1 MIDLDL
7 ASVLFLTGFVVWVIA
22 TALQRRQ
29 RLNLS
34 ADFNKQLLDRIGS
47 VKDFSDFVQTEAG
60 TTFMRR
66 LTTTEPSTSPQQR
79 ILSAVHIGIVLF
91 SLGAG
96 LLGLARLTTIANR
109 DEVTLIG
116 TIALSL
122 GIGFVLSSGVL
133 YRLAYVLGLMHPTDP
148 RG

>member
-1 MIDLDL
+1 
-7 ASVLFLTGFVVWVIA
+7 VIA

-60 TTFMRR
+60 TKFMRR
-66 LTTTEPSTSPQQR
+66 LTTAEPSTSPQQR
-79 ILSAVHIGIVLF
+79 ILSAVQIGIVLF
-91 SLGAG
+91 SLGSG
-96 LLGLARLTTIANR
+96 LLGLTRLTTIANR
-109 DEVTLIG
+109 DELTLIG

-133 YRLAYVLGLMHPTDP
+133 YRLAYALGLMHPTDP

>member
-60 TTFMRR
+60 TKFMQR
-66 LTTTEPSTSPQQR
+66 LTTAEPSTSPQQR
-79 ILSAVHIGIVLF
+79 ILSAVHIGIVLV
-91 SLGAG
+91 SLGSG
-96 LLGLARLTTIANR
+96 LLGLATLTTIANR

-133 YRLAYVLGLMHPTDP
+133 YRLAHVLGLMHPTGP

>member
-34 ADFNKQLLDRIGS
+34 ADFNRQLLDRIGS

-60 TTFMRR
+60 TKFMRR
-66 LTTTEPSTSPQQR
+66 LTTAEPSTSPQQR
-79 ILSAVHIGIVLF
+79 ILSAVQIGIVLF
-91 SLGAG
+91 SLGSG
-96 LLGLARLTTIANR
+96 LLGLTRLTTIANR
-109 DEVTLIG
+109 DELTLIG